1 MKHSFFAMV
10 IVAACALAACKDTT
24 SPAPTTPTYK
34 YSFTGKIS
42 NPKNITIPDDAYL
55 TVLWA
60 ISAGSPDYSYYYGE
74 GYIDKATN
82 TFTLGFNDN
91 LPDAATNHSKQD
103 DSGLGVGYV
112 MLFTSPSKYIGRD
125 TSNGDFP
132 PGVKFWGAMD
142 WSGMIYI
149 GGEPS
154 KVGWR
159 PWGKDFKSGYN
170 YAVGVDNPSGFDS
183 YAPADVKDMTLLID
197 TSLTAFKFPNWTGSK
212 PDKNPIK

>member
-10 IVAACALAACKDTT
+10 IVVVCALAACKDTT

-55 TVLWA
+55 VTAWSV
-60 ISAGSPDYSYYYGE
+60 SRGSPDYGYYFGE
-74 GYIDKATN
+74 GHLDKSTN
-82 TFTLGFNDN
+82 SFTVGFNADLPSEAMN
-91 LPDAATNHSKQD
+91 LNSAMDG
-103 DSGLGVGYV
+103 GLGVGYV
-112 MLFTSPSKYIGRD
+112 LLVTSPTKLTGKD
-125 TSNGDFP
+125 LKLLTNATL
-132 PGVKFWGAMD
+132 WGAMD

-154 KVGWR
+154 KVEWR
-159 PWGKDFKSGYN
+159 PWGKDFKQGYN

-183 YAPADVKDMTLLID
+183 YAPADSKNMTLLID
-197 TSLTAFKFPNWTGSK
+197 TSLAAFKFPNWTGK
-212 PDKNPIK
+212 NPDKNSSK